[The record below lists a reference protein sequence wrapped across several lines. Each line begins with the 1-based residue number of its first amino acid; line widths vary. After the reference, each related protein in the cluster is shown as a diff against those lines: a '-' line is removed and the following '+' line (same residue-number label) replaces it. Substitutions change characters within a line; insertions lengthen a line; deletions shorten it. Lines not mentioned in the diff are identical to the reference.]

1 MVSVGEI
8 VSNPNLKVFT
18 FKDLKAATKKFG
30 RDSLLGEGKHGPV
43 YKGWLDQTTYKPA
56 KPGVGFPVAI
66 KHIKYPYNLN
76 GFNQLQF
83 KHKQDNIQSRS
94 KPSTYMGTQEKEGG
108 EPLAWDIRLKIAID
122 AARGFAFLHSLE
134 DASAIYYSFNI
145 SKILLDREYN
155 AKLSDFELFKY
166 EQINVEHAIIITSY
180 HTSPEGFTGTAPFLC
195 NPRKVKKIVDPRL
208 QHKKYPSQVA
218 MIQAAELIHNCLNQ
232 HPTTRPSMEQVL
244 QTLQQIKALD
254 SSTV

>member
-76 GFNQLQF
+76 GFNQLQEEVEF
-83 KHKQDNIQSRS
+83 LGKLSHPNLVKLLGYCR
-94 KPSTYMGTQEKEGG
+94 EKEQVILVYEYMQKGNLENHLFRKGG

-122 AARGFAFLHSLE
+122 AARVNLNPKHDVYLFGVLLLEMLTGLRAF
-134 DASAIYYSFNI
+134 
-145 SKILLDREYN
+145 DRN
-155 AKLSDFELFKY
+155 RPSDERNL
-166 EQINVEHAIIITSY
+166 VEWA
-180 HTSPEGFTGTAPFLC
+180 APFLC